1 VNEFSED
8 LSVFMATERGTVKK
22 VSLESFSRP
31 RSNGVIAISLDDGDK
46 LISAAMTNGSQDVML
61 FSDAG
66 KVIRFPEDKVRTMGR
81 QARGVRG
88 IRLSDENK
96 VISLVIVAENS
107 PILTATEKGYGK
119 RTNIEDYRITGR
131 GGQGVISIQV
141 NERNGKVIGAL
152 QASNEGEIFLI
163 SNKGTLVRT
172 KINEISLVGR
182 NTQGVRLIRLANSE
196 DLISMQALIESEES
210 DEQNNCESE
219 TEEASVE

>member
-1 VNEFSED
+1 
-8 LSVFMATERGTVKK
+8 
-22 VSLESFSRP
+22 
-31 RSNGVIAISLDDGDK
+31 
-46 LISAAMTNGSQDVML
+46 MTSGSQDVML

-88 IRLSDENK
+88 IKLADENK

-119 RTNIEDYRITGR
+119 RTSIEDYRITGR

-152 QASNEGEIFLI
+152 QAANDGEIFLI

-172 KINEISLVGR
+172 KVDEISLVGR

-196 DLISMQALIESEES
+196 DLISMQALIDSDDGDEQDSCESEEK
-210 DEQNNCESE
+210 EVG
-219 TEEASVE
+219 VE